1 MPLVIGVRFKPA
13 TKTYYFDPAAL
24 KDELQV
30 GDHVVVET
38 ARAREM
44 GKVVTLP
51 KEVPQAEIV
60 SQLKPVIRKAT
71 PVDLADAQHYASQ
84 EAEALKRCR
93 EKVAASGLPAKLVR
107 AEYNFDGTHLTFFF
121 TSEQRIDFRDLVRDL
136 ARVFRTR
143 IELRQIGVRDQA
155 KLIHGIGPCGR
166 ELCCATHLCEFVPVS
181 IKMAK
186 LQGLPLSPMEIS
198 GVCGRLLCCLTY
210 EHPYYLEV
218 QAKMPRAGETVHTA
232 DGPGKVIGHNAV
244 KETVEVA
251 LESGI
256 TVQLPLDQVSTT
268 GHAEDRQRSPQAQ
281 KDTPSSISY
290 PGEEDEPPRHEMHAP
305 GQGKR
310 QQR

>member
-13 TKTYYFDPAAL
+13 TKTYYFDPAGL

-30 GDHVVVET
+30 GDYVVVET

-44 GKVVTLP
+44 GKVVIPP
-51 KEVPQAEIV
+51 KEVSQAEIV

-71 PVDLADAQHYASQ
+71 SADLADAQHYASQ
-84 EAEALKRCR
+84 EGEALKKCR
-93 EKVAASGLPAKLVR
+93 EKIVASGLPAKLIS
-107 AEYNFDGTHLTFFF
+107 AEYNLDGSHLTFFF

-136 ARVFRTR
+136 ARIFHTR
-143 IELRQIGVRDQA
+143 IELRQIGVRDEA
-155 KLIHGIGPCGR
+155 KLIQGIGPCGR

-210 EHPYYLEV
+210 ENAYYLEI
-218 QAKMPRAGETVHTA
+218 QAKMPRTGEIISTA
-232 DGPGKVIGHNAV
+232 DGEGRVTGHNAV
-244 KETVEVA
+244 KETIQVE

-256 TVQLPLDQVSTT
+256 TVEVPLDQIKSTGQT
-268 GHAEDRQRSPQAQ
+268 AGCERRSPPRPT
-281 KDTPSSISY
+281 D
-290 PGEEDEPPRHEMHAP
+290 GEM
-305 GQGKR
+305 Q
-310 QQR
+310 